1 MQILVDLL
9 DCNSKLHKFLFR
21 MVYCFSKHNG
31 LTWKKLMSGG
41 GVFVNGEE
49 YDAYCRA
56 WDALPNAKVVMGE
69 YLAYFASSDAMI
81 LDSVSFMAEYLYVHK
96 PALFLTREG
105 ERFIFRQVLDYA
117 DDHGKSATQFIY
129 DDIVHAIGV

>member
-1 MQILVDLL
+1 M
-9 DCNSKLHKFLFR
+9 
-21 MVYCFSKHNG
+21 
-31 LTWKKLMSGG
+31 T
-41 GVFVNGEE
+41 
-49 YDAYCRA
+49 
-56 WDALPNAKVVMGE
+56 GE

-105 ERFIFRQVLDYA
+105 ERFNEFGEMIVSVLYRAAGTDYASVEHFLDVLLESDPLRETRENFFRQVLDYA